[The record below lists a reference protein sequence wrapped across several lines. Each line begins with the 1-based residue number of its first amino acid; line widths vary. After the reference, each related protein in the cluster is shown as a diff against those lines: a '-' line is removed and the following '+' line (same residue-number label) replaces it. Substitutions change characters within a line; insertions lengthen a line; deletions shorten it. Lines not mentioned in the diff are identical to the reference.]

1 MLCLMQMLR
10 RGRWF
15 SRCWMQGDKDKDPD
29 YHLYCSYAGLAALVL
44 ELDALLSVMLWPSL
58 WPLAGPSTCTVKA
71 ARGQPYLFWGF
82 LKY

>member
-44 ELDALLSVMLWPSL
+44 ELDALLSVML
-58 WPLAGPSTCTVKA
+58 
-71 ARGQPYLFWGF
+71 
-82 LKY
+82 